1 MESRPVLRGPLV
13 SRLVVAAAPVT
24 AALAPGSTRGKWMR
38 MRWLKLLSML
48 GAIVW
53 LAGSAAPAAAGNFN
67 PPKHYYLALGD
78 SLAFGAQLGKFFSEL
93 ASGTY
98 DPASFNTGYVDD
110 FATRM
115 RSLDPNLETVNLSC
129 PAETTMSFAGTCFF
143 RTLGLPIKV
152 NYSGSQE
159 QAALAFLH
167 SHPGQV
173 SPITVDLGLNDAQ
186 LPCASPTFSID
197 VGCFRA
203 TMPAA
208 LQSVA
213 ANLPRI
219 LDELHAASP
228 SSEIIVMT
236 YYNPFFVVDP
246 STDTLVQSM
255 NGEIKGIASARNLA
269 VADVFSAFN
278 QSGNETSMLCGL
290 TFVCTAPLYDEHPTD
305 AGYEVTADRFWDAS
319 GYSRLSD

>member
-1 MESRPVLRGPLV
+1 
-13 SRLVVAAAPVT
+13 
-24 AALAPGSTRGKWMR
+24 
-38 MRWLKLLSML
+38 
-48 GAIVW
+48 
-53 LAGSAAPAAAGNFN
+53 LAGSAAPVAAANFN

-93 ASGTY
+93 AAGTY

-110 FATRM
+110 FAARM
-115 RSLDPNLETVNLSC
+115 RAFDPSLETVNLSC
-129 PAETTMSFAGTCFF
+129 PAETTASFAGTCFF
-143 RTLGLPIKV
+143 RALGFPIKV

-159 QAALAFLH
+159 QAALAFLRA
-167 SHPGQV
+167 HPGQV
-173 SPITVDLGLNDAQ
+173 NPITIDLGLNDAQ

-236 YYNPFFVVDP
+236 YYNPFFVVDQ
-246 STDTLVQSM
+246 STDALVQWM
-255 NGEIKGIASARNLA
+255 NGEIAAIASARNLR

-278 QSGNETSMLCGL
+278 RTGDETSTLCAL
-290 TFVCTAPLYDEHPTD
+290 TLVCTPPLHDEHPSD
-305 AGYEVTADRFWDAS
+305 AGYAVMADRFWDAS